1 MEKRLFVGNL
11 PYSMTDADLESTF
24 SEYGTVVSATVV
36 RDRDTGRSRGF
47 GFVEM
52 DTEDEAQAAQ
62 QATDGLE
69 VEGRRLR
76 VNEAQPRKPRQ
87 PRRYDDRW

>member
-11 PYSMTDADLESTF
+11 PFSMTDADLETTF
-24 SEYGTVVSATVV
+24 SEYGTVASATVI

-52 DTEDEAQAAQ
+52 DTEDEAKAAQ
-62 QATDGLE
+62 QGTDGLE

-76 VNEAQPRKPRQ
+76 VNEAQPRRPRQ
-87 PRRYDDRW
+87 PRYDDRW

>member
-11 PYSMTDADLESTF
+11 PYSMTDADLETTF
-24 SEYGTVVSATVV
+24 SEFGTVVSATVI

-52 DTEDEAQAAQ
+52 DTEDEAMAAQ
-62 QATDGLE
+62 QGVDGLE
-69 VEGRRLR
+69 VEGRKLR
-76 VNEAQPRKPRQ
+76 VNEAQPRRQRQ
-87 PRRYDDRW
+87 PRYDDRW

>member
-11 PYSMTDADLESTF
+11 PYSMTDAELESTF
-24 SEYGTVVSATVV
+24 SEYGTVVSAQVI

-52 DTEDEAQAAQ
+52 DTEDEAMAAQ
-62 QATDGLE
+62 QAADGLE
-69 VEGRRLR
+69 IEGRRLR
-76 VNEAQPRKPRQ
+76 VNEAQPRRPRQ
-87 PRRYDDRW
+87 PRYEDRW

>member
-11 PYSMTDADLESTF
+11 PFSMTDADLETTF
-24 SEYGTVVSATVV
+24 SEYGTVVSATVI

-52 DTEDEAQAAQ
+52 DTEDEAKAAQ
-62 QATDGLE
+62 QGTDGLE

-76 VNEAQPRKPRQ
+76 VNEAQPRRPRQ
-87 PRRYDDRW
+87 PRYDDRW